1 MSHEVSSLRKFVA
14 PEIIFGSGARKMVG
28 NYAKTF
34 GAQRVML
41 VSDPGVVNAGW
52 VLEIEA
58 MLHEQGLD
66 VVRYTDVSPNPR
78 SEEVMR
84 GAEIYREKGCDVIVA
99 VGGGSPMDCAKGIG
113 IVSTHGAQIR
123 VFEGIDQT
131 THPIPPLIFVPTTA
145 GTSADVSQFAI
156 ITDLEQRVKFSIVSK
171 SVVPDVSLIDPD
183 TTSTMSPFLTA
194 CTGVDALVHA
204 IEAFVSTGSGPLT
217 DMHALD
223 AIRLIN
229 NHLALLVEQPDDQ
242 YLREQIMLGS
252 MKAGLA
258 FSNAILGAVHAMSH
272 SLGGYLDLPHGL
284 CNAMLVEHVIDYNY
298 SSAQERFAVIAQT
311 MGIDTRGLTAKQ
323 IQKRLHN
330 HVTALKRD
338 VGLKSTLGKY
348 GVNVTDIP
356 YLSANAIKD
365 PCILTNPRRS
375 NLRDVEIVYEE
386 AL

>member
-1 MSHEVSSLRKFVA
+1 MSQEVSSLRKFVA

-34 GAQRVML
+34 GAHKILL
-41 VSDPGVVNAGW
+41 VSDPGVVAAGW
-52 VLEIEA
+52 VSDIEQ
-58 MLHEQGLD
+58 LLDEQGLGY
-66 VVRYTDVSPNPR
+66 VRFTEVSPNPR
-78 SEEVMR
+78 IEEVNR
-84 GAEIYREKGCDVIVA
+84 GAELYREHGCDVIVA

-113 IVSTHGAQIR
+113 IVTTHGESIR
-123 VFEGIDQT
+123 GFEGIDKT
-131 THPIPPLIFVPTTA
+131 WIPIPPLIFIPTTA

-194 CTGVDALVHA
+194 CTGIDALVHA

-229 NHLALLVEQPDDQ
+229 SHLALLVEQPQDN

-284 CNAMLVEHVIDYNY
+284 CNAILVEHVIDYNY
-298 SSAQERFAVIAQT
+298 RAAEDRFARVAQT
-311 MGIDTRGLTAKQ
+311 LGIDTRGLTQTQVK
-323 IQKRLHN
+323 KRLMN
-330 HVTALKRD
+330 HVIALKRD
-338 VGLKSTLGKY
+338 VGLGETLGAQ
-348 GVNVTDIP
+348 GVNLTDIP

-375 NLRDVEIVYEE
+375 NKRDVESVYEE